1 MAMEMGFSGVT
12 NMMIIQNVGSRNW
25 KCSSGS
31 ALEVHLGRSAA
42 CNFLYGH
49 VLTQDDSRI

>member
-1 MAMEMGFSGVT
+1 MAMEMGFSGGT
-12 NMMIIQNVGSRNW
+12 NMMIIQNVGSRK

-42 CNFLYGH
+42 CNFVYGH